1 MYWYWKLML
10 VTIVAL
16 IFILDLYPT
25 TGNIYFS
32 SKVRVDSFGEGAG
45 KSVLL
50 TNQSHHVAVVTR
62 CSIFEV
68 CWIVFRDH
76 HQFSLS
82 LSEKDLRFIQKH
94 GNNEIYFWKKTF
106 YAWCHWSILHFAC
119 CQWDGIAAVWD
130 SMCFLKTWK
139 PRSITSACCSKNV
152 GKDFSFSSLPFC
164 STLLYLMAGVASL
177 LLLFSLY
184 TV

>member
-1 MYWYWKLML
+1 ML

-62 CSIFEV
+62 CSLFEV
-68 CWIVFRDH
+68 CWIVF
-76 HQFSLS
+76 LS
-82 LSEKDLRFIQKH
+82 KKDLRFTQKD
-94 GNNEIYFWKKTF
+94 GNNEIYFWKK
-106 YAWCHWSILHFAC
+106 
-119 CQWDGIAAVWD
+119 
-130 SMCFLKTWK
+130 
-139 PRSITSACCSKNV
+139 KNV
-152 GKDFSFSSLPFC
+152 LC
-164 STLLYLMAGVASL
+164 LMSPINTAFRL
-177 LLLFSLY
+177 LLVRWHSCYLRYHVFS
-184 TV
+184 